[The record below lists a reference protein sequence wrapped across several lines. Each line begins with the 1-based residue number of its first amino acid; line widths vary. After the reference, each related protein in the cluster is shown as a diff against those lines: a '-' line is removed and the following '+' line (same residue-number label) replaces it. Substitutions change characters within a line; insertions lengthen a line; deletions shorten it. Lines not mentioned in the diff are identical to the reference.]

1 MKDVFKY
8 TFLTVAEIKKF
19 LFVILLFSIFT
30 LIQAFP
36 VISIVSFFLE
46 KLLYLSIGV
55 ILIYI
60 LKITDNDKEY
70 FATLEKQPFSTFL
83 LHFFPSAMGIM
94 TGFFIIFTVFAS
106 FLVIILKFTNSI
118 FILANPH
125 DLLFAISKTS
135 LVAKILLGFYSVYL
149 LFYSYIFLGK
159 FGEALSKETF
169 KESFLSM
176 VSSLFDF
183 KFWVNTFN
191 LKYILIY
198 TVWNIVIITVYSIV
212 IFAYLFY
219 IFPMILNHPNST
231 LLFVPILVATTTI
244 LTYFTFFS
252 AYFAYKSTKN

>member
-1 MKDVFKY
+1 MKDIFKY

-19 LFVILLFSIFT
+19 LFVVILISIFSI
-30 LIQAFP
+30 LQAFP
-36 VISIVSFFLE
+36 VISIVSFFFE

-55 ILIYI
+55 LLIYLI
-60 LKITDNDKEY
+60 KITNNDKEY

-83 LHFFPSAMGIM
+83 LHFIPSAIGILL
-94 TGFFIIFTVFAS
+94 GFFIIFFVFAS
-106 FLVIILKFTNSI
+106 FFIIILKFTNSI

-135 LVAKILLGFYSVYL
+135 LIAQTLLGFYSVYL

-169 KESFLSM
+169 KDSFLSI

-183 KFWVNTFN
+183 KFWINTFN
-191 LKYILIY
+191 LKYMGIY
-198 TVWNIVIITVYSIV
+198 FIWNIIIIFTYSIV

-219 IFPMILNHPNST
+219 IFPMISVHLNST
-231 LLFVPILVATTTI
+231 LLFIPLLVAITTI

-252 AYFAYKSTKN
+252 AYFAYKTAKD